1 MCIVQPPNDFS
12 VCFFI
17 VGDTSTVLSLLLLLI
32 DPSLILQYRSKTHSN
47 VKLRVENKE
56 LKQKQLDFEAE
67 IEAACESSDETDGD
81 ESDSNYEDAEEG
93 DWGMEWSGVQL
104 KECSKRGSYHSMLYY
119 MACIQSIMRATPEVV
134 RYLQE
139 ASIEF
144 MMKACPAL
152 KMADNWKDQ
161 LI

>member
-1 MCIVQPPNDFS
+1 
-12 VCFFI
+12 
-17 VGDTSTVLSLLLLLI
+17 
-32 DPSLILQYRSKTHSN
+32 
-47 VKLRVENKE
+47 
-56 LKQKQLDFEAE
+56 
-67 IEAACESSDETDGD
+67 
-81 ESDSNYEDAEEG
+81 
-93 DWGMEWSGVQL
+93 MEWSGVQL
-104 KECSKRGSYHSMLYY
+104 KECSKRGSCYSMPYY

-161 LI
+161 LMKKDALKVMFLWNEILLMVNHHILPSMYLRVCGRMPAHMPSLNQKLRTDATTLPPILNPTLTSLIHRT